1 MRNAE
6 KIVNYDHGFNAAE
19 GYADVVES
27 GSENEYMEETM
38 DQTGTAV
45 SRRKSVFKALAIVT
59 GIVVASGAIFTLG
72 SVIIGFIGTLLSFFG
87 GAIVAVVSFIVAMI
101 GFIAL
106 LAFIVIMTV
115 VLLVLL
121 PFPIPII

>member
-1 MRNAE
+1 
-6 KIVNYDHGFNAAE
+6 
-19 GYADVVES
+19 
-27 GSENEYMEETM
+27 M

-45 SRRKSVFKALAIVT
+45 SRRKSVFKVLAIVT

-87 GAIVAVVSFIVAMI
+87 GAIVAVSSFIVAMI

-106 LAFIVIMTV
+106 LAFMVIMTV
-115 VLLVLL
+115 VILVLL

>member
-6 KIVNYDHGFNAAE
+6 KIVNYDHDFNVAE

-27 GSENEYMEETM
+27 GSKNEYMEETM

-87 GAIVAVVSFIVAMI
+87 GAIVAVVSFIAAMI

>member
-6 KIVNYDHGFNAAE
+6 KIVNYDHGFNVAE

-45 SRRKSVFKALAIVT
+45 SRRKSVFKVLAIVT

-87 GAIVAVVSFIVAMI
+87 GAIVAVSSFIVAMI

-106 LAFIVIMTV
+106 LAFMVIMTV
-115 VLLVLL
+115 VILVLL